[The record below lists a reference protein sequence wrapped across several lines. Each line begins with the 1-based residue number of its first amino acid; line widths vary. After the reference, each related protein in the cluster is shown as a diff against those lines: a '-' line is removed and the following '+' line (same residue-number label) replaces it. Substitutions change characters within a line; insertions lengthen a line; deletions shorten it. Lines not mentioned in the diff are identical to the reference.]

1 MARLEYIHY
10 APQKPVVGSA
20 GVVWQPDAVL
30 RSIDGLPQLFWS
42 DGSPWREANL
52 WAVEMGRD
60 RRVKVKTIDSLFY
73 HLHKYANW
81 LEEQTEKGRPFDW
94 RHFPKTRSER
104 VLNRFRGDLI
114 EQRDAGILKPSTTT
128 ARMGAVIR
136 FYRYAAGRNFISR
149 NAPKWQDNAVV
160 VSYFDDAGFGRT
172 MDRIT
177 TDLSIPNRARHGARL
192 EDGLLPITVQHMTE
206 LLDFTKEGVSKELD
220 LILKIGFYTGARLGT
235 ITTLRVK
242 ALLDAMP
249 DPAVPGMWSIPVG
262 PGTGIDTKFDVSGH
276 LMLTDVMMKI
286 LKAYATSRRHLD
298 RVIKATDENKSYLF
312 LTRHF
317 NPYTVGAVD
326 REMVTLRRAG
336 QAAGLKFLQ
345 DFKFHQSRATFGT
358 WLMSIC
364 LEIGTVK
371 AAIEFVKGALLHK
384 DERDTYRYVTFIE
397 QTKTK
402 IEMANAFTRA
412 FLGKITEKA
421 EAPNA

>member
-10 APQKPVVGSA
+10 SPQKPVVVSGV
-20 GVVWQPDAVL
+20 VVWQPDTVL
-30 RSIDGLPQLFWS
+30 RSIEGLPQLFWK

-81 LEEQTEKGRPFDW
+81 LEEQTEQGRPIDW
-94 RHFPKTRSER
+94 RHFPQTRSER

-114 EQRDAGILKPSTTT
+114 EQRDAGVLKPSTTT

-149 NAPKWQDNAVV
+149 NAPKWQDKAVV

-172 MDRIT
+172 MDRVT

-192 EDGLLPITVQHMTE
+192 EDSLLPITVQHMTE
-206 LLDFTKEGVSKELD
+206 LLDFTKEGVSEELD
-220 LILKIGFYTGARLGT
+220 LMLKIGFYTGARLGT

-242 ALLDAMP
+242 ALFDAVP

-276 LMLTDVMMKI
+276 LMLTDILMKT
-286 LKAYATSRRHLD
+286 LKVYATSRRHLD

-317 NPYTVGAVD
+317 NPYTVDAVD

-336 QAAGLKFLQ
+336 QAVGLKFLQ

-364 LEIGTVK
+364 LETGTVK

-384 DERDTYRYVTFIE
+384 DERDTFRYVTFIE

-412 FLGKITEKA
+412 FLGKVAEKA